1 MLNVGLTG
9 GIGCGKSTVTRILA
23 ELGATVMD
31 ADKIAHSTYAPGGP
45 AYDGV
50 VAAFGNEALA
60 PDGTVDRTKLGP
72 IVFKDPSKLT
82 KLQDAVWPATKQ
94 RIRELIAE
102 ARAKGERK
110 PIVVEAAILIEANW
124 QSVFDEIWLITASK
138 EQVIARVERDRGLKP
153 EQTEARI
160 RAQLPDEERR
170 KHATLVIENN
180 GTIAQLDAAARARV
194 DSRPEEKRLARQ
206 RGHCRDDDQLAYRH
220 ATRQRVSRGAAEAAA
235 EHEA

>member
-1 MLNVGLTG
+1 MLNIGLTG
-9 GIGCGKSTVTRILA
+9 GIGCGKSTVIKILA

-50 VAAFGNEALA
+50 VAAFGREVLA
-60 PDGTVDRTKLGP
+60 PDGSVDRSKLGP
-72 IVFKDPSKLT
+72 IVFKEPAKLT
-82 KLQDAVWPATKQ
+82 ALTNAVWPATKQ
-94 RIRELIAE
+94 RIRDLIAE

-124 QSVFDEIWLITASK
+124 QSVFDEIWLITAAK
-138 EQVIARVERDRGLKP
+138 DFVIARVERERGLKP

-160 RAQLPDEERR
+160 KAQLSDDERR

-180 GTIAQLDAAARARV
+180 GTIAQLQ
-194 DSRPEEKRLARQ
+194 E
-206 RGHCRDDDQLAYRH
+206 QLAKIWGDAVKRN
-220 ATRQRVSRGAAEAAA
+220 G
-235 EHEA
+235 

>member
-60 PDGTVDRTKLGP
+60 PDGTIDRTKLAP

-180 GTIAQLDAAARARV
+180 GTIAQLEEQLARV
-194 DSRPEEKRLARQ
+194 WTAALKRN
-206 RGHCRDDDQLAYRH
+206 D
-220 ATRQRVSRGAAEAAA
+220 
-235 EHEA
+235 

>member
-1 MLNVGLTG
+1 MLNIGLTG

-45 AYDGV
+45 AYAGV
-50 VAAFGNEALA
+50 VAAFGKEVLA
-60 PDGTVDRTKLGP
+60 PDGAVDRSKLGP
-72 IVFKDPSKLT
+72 IVFKDPAKLT
-82 KLQDAVWPATKQ
+82 ELTDAVWPATRQ
-94 RIRELIAE
+94 RIREMIAE
-102 ARAKGERK
+102 ARAQGERK

-138 EQVIARVERDRGLKP
+138 ESVVERVARDRGLKP

-180 GTIAQLDAAARARV
+180 GTIAQL
-194 DSRPEEKRLARQ
+194 Q
-206 RGHCRDDDQLAYRH
+206 QQLERIW
-220 ATRQRVSRGAAEAAA
+220 AEARKRNA
-235 EHEA
+235 